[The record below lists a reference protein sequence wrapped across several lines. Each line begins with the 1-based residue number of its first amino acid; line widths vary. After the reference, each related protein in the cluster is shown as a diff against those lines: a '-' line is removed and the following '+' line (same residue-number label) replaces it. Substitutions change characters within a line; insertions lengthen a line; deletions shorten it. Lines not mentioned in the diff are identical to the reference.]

1 VDLSPTAETRYADLL
16 RAAAG
21 AVVGLDF
28 DGVLA
33 PIVDDPDRAVIHPR
47 AGEVLV
53 ALAARVRAVAVITG
67 RPAGQAV
74 ELGGLEQV
82 ADAVAATGGE
92 LEVFGQYGH
101 ERWSSRDRR
110 VVGPPPPAGLAAFEA
125 ELPDLLRRAEAGD
138 AHVEQ
143 KGLAVAVHTRRLPDA
158 AAAYDRLLPEL
169 TELARAHDLH
179 VEPGRSVVEVR
190 AGGMHKGVAV
200 RTLVEET
207 SATGML
213 YAGDDLG
220 DLEAF
225 DAVDDL
231 RGEAFAGLLVAS
243 ASGEENALVERADVV
258 VPGPD
263 GVLDLLDRFTDDVAA
278 SSASPA

>member
-1 VDLSPTAETRYADLL
+1 VDLSPTADRRYDDLV
-16 RAAAG
+16 RAAPG

-28 DGVLA
+28 DGVLS
-33 PIVDDPDRAVIHPR
+33 PIVDDPDRAFIHPR
-47 AGEVLV
+47 AGEVLT

-74 ELGGLEQV
+74 ELGGLERV
-82 ADAVAATGGE
+82 ADAVSAAGGE
-92 LEVFGQYGH
+92 LAVFGQYGY
-101 ERWSSRDRR
+101 ERWSSADRQ

-125 ELPDLLRRAEAGD
+125 ALPDLLAREEAAD
-138 AHVEQ
+138 AHVER

-158 AAAYDRLLPEL
+158 AAAYDRLLPGL
-169 TELARAHDLH
+169 TDLARAHDLH
-179 VEPGRSVVEVR
+179 VEPGRSVIEVR
-190 AGGMHKGVAV
+190 AGGMHKGLAV
-200 RTLVEET
+200 HTLVEET
-207 SATGML
+207 GATGML

-220 DLEAF
+220 DLAAF
-225 DAVDDL
+225 DAVDEL

-263 GVLDLLDRFTDDVAA
+263 GVLDLLARFTTDVAA
-278 SSASPA
+278 PSA